1 LYNIS
6 KENIIKEVVVVK
18 NFLFVVAIIMM
29 FSFADIRK
37 EDALIAGEDDSIE
50 WYSYELGDTL
60 L

>member
-1 LYNIS
+1 
-6 KENIIKEVVVVK
+6 VVK